1 MKAKSTTPVD
11 NSGDSEIYVKE
22 VTQGV
27 ADFYIVGTSPLICNR
42 MSEKAK
48 RELLMPKGRK
58 NAAEKASTLKHSP
71 LDEYRESPYT
81 SKDPHAKTRVQLLA
95 TMFKCAMRTAALDM
109 PGATKAQIG
118 RLLYV
123 EQERVSLFGVPQL
136 LMSVTRCK
144 DINRTPDVRTRMI
157 VPHWAC
163 AITVRYVTPIIRP
176 QSVAN
181 LLAAGGL
188 TSGIGDWRVEKGS
201 GAFGRYRLC
210 EPDDSEYNA
219 ILSCGGREQ
228 QDIAIETPTAYDDE
242 TDSLFSWYHQEF
254 SSRGY
259 SVAKD
264 TPRGRRSNGV
274 ESDEAHA

>member
-1 MKAKSTTPVD
+1 MKAKTATVD
-11 NSGDSEIYVKE
+11 KSGDSEIYVKE

-27 ADFYIVGTSPLICNR
+27 ADFYIVGDSPIICNR

-48 RELLMPKGRK
+48 HELLMPKGRK
-58 NAAEKASTLKHSP
+58 NAAEKASSLKHSP
-71 LDEYRESPYT
+71 YDEYRESPYT
-81 SKDPHAKTRVQLLA
+81 SQDPRAETRLQLLA

-123 EQERVSLFGVPQL
+123 EQERVSLFGVPRL
-136 LMSVTRCK
+136 IMSVTRCK

-163 AITVRYVTPIIRP
+163 KITVRYVTPIIRP

-181 LLAAGGL
+181 LLAAGGF

-210 EPDDSEYNA
+210 QPDDPAYLQIVA
-219 ILSCGGREQ
+219 AGGRLQ
-228 QDIAIETPTAYDDE
+228 QDAAIHTPVAYDDE
-242 TDSLFSWYHQEF
+242 TDSLLSWYHQEF
-254 SSRGY
+254 TRRGY
-259 SVAKD
+259 TGGSDTEAPRAAAK
-264 TPRGRRSNGV
+264 RNGAEV
-274 ESDEAHA
+274 HA